1 MLILRYQIFN
11 NIRKLLPP
19 FRILSLKA
27 YNNHREN
34 YKPKK
39 SKKLNLSQR
48 AFSRFQLAF
57 HLIKS
62 FLSPSVALIRNK
74 RPIARKLFRSEF
86 TKISELSTDIGA
98 QFMVGQLKTFTKWA
112 IHWELP
118 LHWWEMMLECALE
131 VLLQNSGVNPVQPL
145 IFLTLMLYSLI

>member
-1 MLILRYQIFN
+1 MHFKLKSLLKRIHLRNKLKKRKPQKLPAAVLILRYQIFN
-11 NIRKLLPP
+11 HKRKLLSP

-27 YNNHREN
+27 SNNHREN

-62 FLSPSVALIRNK
+62 FLSPSVALIPNK
-74 RPIARKLFRSEF
+74 RPIARKLSRSEF
-86 TKISELSTDIGA
+86 TKISKLSTDIGA
-98 QFMVGQLKTFTKWA
+98 QFMVGQLKTFTK
-112 IHWELP
+112 
-118 LHWWEMMLECALE
+118 
-131 VLLQNSGVNPVQPL
+131 
-145 IFLTLMLYSLI
+145 